1 MRRLC
6 CSIFRQADFVIDGH
20 FVAVKSG
27 EPKSMGGFRDLVGWS
42 FGGSQSALPFS
53 RSEPP
58 MRAEHQP
65 QTNYDV
71 NASYHRQPVILGR
84 NGRVSKHGVLV
95 LHKIYLLFL

>member
-1 MRRLC
+1 
-6 CSIFRQADFVIDGH
+6 
-20 FVAVKSG
+20 
-27 EPKSMGGFRDLVGWS
+27 
-42 FGGSQSALPFS
+42 
-53 RSEPP
+53 

-95 LHKIYLLFL
+95 LQNFIYFSFKA